1 MKVLADER
9 ILDGKGILSTGS
21 TDVKGNR
28 GFCRNQLSHRFNRG
42 GVHLGS
48 YVGAS
53 SVGLFQPYLL
63 ADAVLVV
70 NLNSMTTRRPDV

>member
-9 ILDGKGILSTGS
+9 ILDGKVFSLLEAL
-21 TDVKGNR
+21 DVKGNR